1 MHEQLGAVGFAVS
14 LTLVLVGAF
23 FRYTLIRQ
31 DAERDRRFRT
41 TEIDVEQL
49 KRAAHEA
56 EVAIIR
62 VEGQLAVLRSEHE
75 SVVSVL
81 EEIRSDMLGRR
92 EWEVRMNTFE
102 ESLRGIRE
110 QIQTVVRLIGQVEGA
125 AAVAAPGSA
134 RGHQPPRG
142 G

>member
-1 MHEQLGAVGFAVS
+1 MHEQLGAVGFALS

-31 DAERDRRFRT
+31 DAERDRRFRVV
-41 TEIDVEQL
+41 ESDVELL
-49 KRAAHEA
+49 KKAAHAA
-56 EVAIIR
+56 EVAVIR

-81 EEIRSDMLGRR
+81 EEIRTDMLGRR

-102 ESLRGIRE
+102 DSLRGIRE
-110 QIQTVVRLIGQVEGA
+110 QIQTVARLIGQVEGA
-125 AAVAAPGSA
+125 KASAPVIST
-134 RGHQPPRG
+134 RGAP
-142 G
+142 

>member
-1 MHEQLGAVGFAVS
+1 MHEQLGAVGFALS

-41 TEIDVEQL
+41 TETDVEQL
-49 KRAAHEA
+49 KKAAHAA
-56 EVAIIR
+56 EVAVIR

-125 AAVAAPGSA
+125 AAITNAPSNRA
-134 RGHQPPRG
+134 PPRSG
-142 G
+142 

>member
-1 MHEQLGAVGFAVS
+1 MHEQLGAVGFALS

-41 TEIDVEQL
+41 TEVDVEAL
-49 KRAAHEA
+49 KKAAHAA
-56 EVAIIR
+56 EVAVIR

-102 ESLRGIRE
+102 DSLRGIRE
-110 QIQTVVRLIGQVEGA
+110 QIQTVARLIGQVEGA
-125 AAVAAPGSA
+125 KST
-134 RGHQPPRG
+134 RGTP
-142 G
+142 

>member
-1 MHEQLGAVGFAVS
+1 MHEQLGAVGFALS
-14 LTLVLVGAF
+14 LTLVLVGGF
-23 FRYTLIRQ
+23 FRYALIRQ

-41 TEIDVEQL
+41 TELDVDQL
-49 KRAAHEA
+49 KKAAHAA
-56 EVAIIR
+56 EVAVIR

-125 AAVAAPGSA
+125 TAVTNTPTS
-134 RGHQPPRG
+134 RVPPRNG
-142 G
+142 

>member
-1 MHEQLGAVGFAVS
+1 MHEQLGAVGFALS

-41 TEIDVEQL
+41 TETDVEQL
-49 KRAAHEA
+49 KKAAHAA
-56 EVAIIR
+56 EVAVIR

-125 AAVAAPGSA
+125 AAVASTGPN
-134 RGHQPPRG
+134 RPPPRTG
-142 G
+142 